1 MERPAGRAG
10 ETFFG
15 FLQGSAG
22 RWRRIRLGLDSVF
35 MNSTSASS
43 ASMSTAPR
51 PLQDKRTQR
60 PKLYN
65 VILLDDN
72 DHTYD
77 YVIGML
83 EKLFGYTIEQ
93 AYQLA
98 CDVDTTGRVV
108 VETAPLERA
117 EFKRDQIHAFGRDWR
132 IPRCCGSMSS
142 LIEPADG

>member
-1 MERPAGRAG
+1 
-10 ETFFG
+10 
-15 FLQGSAG
+15 
-22 RWRRIRLGLDSVF
+22 
-35 MNSTSASS
+35 MNSTTVSP
-43 ASMSTAPR
+43 APR
-51 PLQDKRTQR
+51 PTLPAPKKEKPPQR

-83 EKLFGYTIEQ
+83 EKLFGYSAEQ

-98 CDVDTTGRVV
+98 CSVDTTGRVV

-132 IPRCCGSMSS
+132 IPRCCGSMTSIVELVS
-142 LIEPADG
+142 N